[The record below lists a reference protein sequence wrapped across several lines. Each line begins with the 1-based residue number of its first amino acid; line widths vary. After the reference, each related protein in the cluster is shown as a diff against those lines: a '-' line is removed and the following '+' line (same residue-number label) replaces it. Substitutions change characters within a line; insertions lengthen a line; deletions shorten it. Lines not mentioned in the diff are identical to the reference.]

1 MFMMMNKNIVRSA
14 VFSLVVL
21 PALAAQAEPQT
32 YTVDPS
38 HTSIVWS
45 VNHFGFSSPSGKFG
59 NVSGELILDE
69 QKPENSS
76 VKITVDTAS
85 VISGVPKLDDH
96 MKSKDFFDV
105 AKFANATFVST
116 KVVLSG
122 TDTAKV
128 DGNLTLHG
136 VTKPLTLDVKL
147 NKIGDSPVTKKKTA
161 GFTASTVIKR
171 SEFNMTYG
179 LPGLADDVTLNIQ
192 SEAFVDKAAK

>member
-1 MFMMMNKNIVRSA
+1 MMMNKNIVRSA